1 MEVIRPRYIPSR
13 PVGSG
18 CKFNAERERTPSR
31 LRHILHSIGRGRQTW
46 DRVLSSHRG
55 RLVKHARY
63 YWLLLAENHLTRR
76 LVRKHAAADGGA
88 AGASRV
94 AEELGK

>member
-31 LRHILHSIGRGRQTW
+31 LRHSPL
-46 DRVLSSHRG
+46 DRAWAADLGSCPVVTSG